1 MKIGNQGYMPN
12 TNVNK
17 YNGKQALQ
25 QPVIQN
31 RQDSYQQ
38 RGRELA
44 AKVLDDKLAAAALGL
59 PKAEEKKD
67 KPLFDFEE
75 IVKNVLDFR
84 WRRTSQSK
92 SRWC

>member
-1 MKIGNQGYMPN
+1 MKIGNLGYMPN

-25 QPVIQN
+25 QPTIQN

-44 AKVLDDKLAAAALGL
+44 AKVLDDKIEPT
-59 PKAEEKKD
+59 PKSGQQEYLENIINKY
-67 KPLFDFEE
+67 L
-75 IVKNVLDFR
+75 
-84 WRRTSQSK
+84 
-92 SRWC
+92 

>member
-1 MKIGNQGYMPN
+1 MKIGNLGYMPN

-25 QPVIQN
+25 QPTIQN

-44 AKVLDDKLAAAALGL
+44 AKVLDDKLAEALGL
-59 PKAEEKKD
+59 PKAEEKK
-67 KPLFDFEE
+67 
-75 IVKNVLDFR
+75 R
-84 WRRTSQSK
+84 
-92 SRWC
+92 